1 MAGERLPRL
10 RAPALKDPGRKEQ
23 LERRLEQSRR
33 LLKGVNDSITSE
45 RIEKLVSDL
54 EQEKRLE
61 NEK

>member
-1 MAGERLPRL
+1 
-10 RAPALKDPGRKEQ
+10 LKDQGRKEQ

-45 RIEKLVSDL
+45 RIERLVSDL

>member
-1 MAGERLPRL
+1 LAGERLPRL